1 LVSRLR
7 LDANL
12 YDFPL
17 PVEKG
22 KRGPKPKKGK
32 KQPTLFE
39 RLNDPSTVWN
49 PITVNWYDGISRT
62 LEICSGISLWYTP
75 KQPPVPIN
83 WVLVHDPKGELR
95 NEAFFSTD
103 MQATAK
109 DILSQVILR
118 WNVEVTFEEL
128 RSHLGFETQR
138 EWSDLAIAR
147 TTPAL
152 FGLYS
157 VVVLMALQLVKSN
170 AMVIQNCAWY
180 KKTEAT
186 FSDVIALVRR
196 HIWHARNYMNS
207 TRKLD
212 LTNFDE
218 DFLEM
223 LLDVVCYAA

>member
-1 LVSRLR
+1 
-7 LDANL
+7 
-12 YDFPL
+12 
-17 PVEKG
+17 
-22 KRGPKPKKGK
+22 
-32 KQPTLFE
+32 
-39 RLNDPSTVWN
+39 
-49 PITVNWYDGISRT
+49 
-62 LEICSGISLWYTP
+62 
-75 KQPPVPIN
+75 
-83 WVLVHDPKGELR
+83 
-95 NEAFFSTD
+95 

-196 HIWHARNYMNS
+196 HIWHARNYTNS